1 MEMQVALKVT
11 DPIPENDVKQP
22 RRDDQQ
28 QPIEASMFHGAM
40 GSKASAHVTWLSFFR
55 PSDLSVWAE
64 EKGSDMKGKRYM
76 TEDKIRLL
84 READRGEKSVAELCR
99 EVNVSEVAFHR
110 WKRQFGHMG
119 VTPNSWQRART
130 TRRPE
135 ST

>member
-1 MEMQVALKVT
+1 
-11 DPIPENDVKQP
+11 
-22 RRDDQQ
+22 
-28 QPIEASMFHGAM
+28 
-40 GSKASAHVTWLSFFR
+40 
-55 PSDLSVWAE
+55 
-64 EKGSDMKGKRYM
+64 MKGKRYM